1 MTPTGITS
9 HGAPPPI
16 TNAPPQDGAK
26 QQAALNAQTDKILSA
41 LTIETVEGQ
50 GIKAGGRLTLSEI
63 FSLVELD
70 SPTMSTNE
78 IISSLRDL
86 RRTLSVVR
94 SEVEKQ
100 IVNDRQNRLED
111 QHQKNIEK
119 AKKIQEQLDKAEK
132 KGLVGKILGWIGAAI
147 TLVAATIATV
157 VTAGATAPLLAMAV
171 VGVGM
176 MVMQETGAMD
186 KVMEGLTEGF
196 ADMLVEM
203 GVDADKAQEIG
214 GYMAAAAVAVVIIA
228 ANIGATIASGGSNL
242 GSVAQS
248 VLQII
253 RIVQNVAEA
262 ATLATQ
268 GGVDIAAG
276 IDTKNALEAQAEK
289 QEIHSTITKLTEAQ
303 NMSINDLKRIAEYLK
318 KLDESIAKILAEIAA
333 GQEKIIQNMTI

>member
-1 MTPTGITS
+1 MIAKTAS
-9 HGAPPPI
+9 K
-16 TNAPPQDGAK
+16 TNIK
-26 QQAALNAQTDKILSA
+26 KIL
-41 LTIETVEGQ
+41 
-50 GIKAGGRLTLSEI
+50 K
-63 FSLVELD
+63 
-70 SPTMSTNE
+70 
-78 IISSLRDL
+78 
-86 RRTLSVVR
+86 
-94 SEVEKQ
+94 
-100 IVNDRQNRLED
+100 RQ
-111 QHQKNIEK
+111 
-119 AKKIQEQLDKAEK
+119 KKIQEQLDKAEK

-203 GVDADKAQEIG
+203 GVDPEKAQEIG

-262 ATLATQ
+262 ATLATK
-268 GGVDIAAG
+268 GGVEIAAG

-289 QEIHSTITKLTEAQ
+289 QEIHGTITKLTEAQ